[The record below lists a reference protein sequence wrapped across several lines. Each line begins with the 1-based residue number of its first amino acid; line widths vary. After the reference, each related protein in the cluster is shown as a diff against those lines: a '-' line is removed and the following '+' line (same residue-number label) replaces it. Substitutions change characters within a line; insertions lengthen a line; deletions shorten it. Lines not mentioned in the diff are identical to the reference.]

1 MKTIASGLVL
11 GILSMAA
18 TLPLQAAQ
26 IFDYDGVTW
35 SVGYQASAGYLPN
48 EAGAD
53 PAWTYF
59 SVANGASATINND
72 LLELNSPNFAA
83 VASAEMDPALW
94 DGNSGG
100 QRENTVQFNM
110 RAVSTDLNDDRPV
123 TRVLIADG
131 LNLYFFTVTVDST
144 NNNGWVSF
152 SDSGNYAI
160 NTTVFHTYRITS
172 TSSGAN
178 LYIDGA
184 ESPVLTSSGV
194 SSSNNYLSFGDDTA
208 GNIGAGISYWD
219 YVYYTN
225 NGAFAPV
232 PEPHSTALLFGG
244 IGVLLMFWRRNRRLA
259 S

>member
-1 MKTIASGLVL
+1 MKTIASGIVV
-11 GILSMAA
+11 GFLSIAA
-18 TLPLQAAQ
+18 SLSAHAAQ

-59 SVANGASATINND
+59 TVANGASATINND
-72 LLELNSPNFAA
+72 LLELTSPSFSAIAA
-83 VASAEMDPALW
+83 AQMDPALW

-100 QRENTVQFNM
+100 LRENTVQFNM
-110 RAVSTDLNDDRPV
+110 RAVSTDFNDDRPV

-131 LNLYFFTVTVDST
+131 LNLFIFTVTVDTT

-160 NTTVFHTYRITS
+160 NTTAFHTYRITS

-184 ESPVLTSSGV
+184 ETAVLTSSGI
-194 SSSNNYLSFGDDTA
+194 SSSNNYISFGDDTG
-208 GNIGAGISYWD
+208 GNIGAGTSYWD

-232 PEPHSTALLFGG
+232 PEPHSAALLLGG
-244 IGVLLMFWRRNRRLA
+244 IGFVLILWRRNRRVA
-259 S
+259 